1 MMIPTDGATG
11 AKKVI
16 FALDV
21 PSKIEALPL
30 IEKLAKVVGYFKIG
44 LELMSGPDGAFLAR
58 AIVEAGGRVFLDLK
72 AHDIPNTVEGCARN
86 AARVGVHLLTVHALG
101 GESMMRAAVKGAAS
115 TNSEMKILAITVL
128 TSHTAEDLCKIGLI
142 SRWQLFLA
150 KLSKRHAKKLMQKK
164 AVDLAKLA
172 KKSGCHGIVCSPEET
187 IAMREALGSDLLIV
201 NPGIRK
207 AGAEIQDQARVGTA
221 GQAMQDGA
229 SLVVIGRPLR
239 NAMDPAA
246 EARSFGAEIEAAL
259 GT

>member
-21 PSKIEALPL
+21 PGKTEALPL

-72 AHDIPNTVEGCARN
+72 AHDIPNTVEGAAAN
-86 AARVGVHLLTVHALG
+86 AGRLGVHLLTIHALG
-101 GESMMRAAVKGAAS
+101 SAAMMRAAVKGAAS
-115 TNSEMKILAITVL
+115 TNAETKILAITIL
-128 TSHTAEDLCKIGLI
+128 TSHTVADLYAVGLI
-142 SRWQLFLA
+142 TQEQFENCQAGNVSAAEVMRWSAERLARLA
-150 KLSKRHAKKLMQKK
+150 KQA
-164 AVDLAKLA
+164 
-172 KKSGCHGIVCSPEET
+172 GCHGIVCSPEET
-187 IAMREALGSDLLIV
+187 SRMRQILGPEMLIV

-246 EARSFGAEIEAAL
+246 EARSFGAEIEAVL